1 MWCTKINQSIGS
13 KQPRIWERDNI
24 IRKNS
29 HFFLA
34 HWKYFLS
41 WRGEEIK
48 LAEDDNLF
56 EVAAWPQKEKMWFLQ
71 KCKCSVFKAF
81 CDVFLQTSVLE
92 NRKMA
97 KQSQTLPLL
106 GIFYLVILWLC
117 FSSFLIFSA
126 HRSRYVVFLW
136 VNITQSFSGLT
147 SWGSVQLPDEELL
160 FSNEIRHF
168 QSLWWL

>member
-1 MWCTKINQSIGS
+1 MWCTKINQSIRS

-29 HFFLA
+29 PFFLA

-48 LAEDDNLF
+48 LDEDDNLF

-97 KQSQTLPLL
+97 KQNQTLPLL
-106 GIFYLVILWLC
+106 GY
-117 FSSFLIFSA
+117 FLFGDSLTLLLFFLNFQCTPVQVCCVFVSEY
-126 HRSRYVVFLW
+126 HTVVFRSPFMG
-136 VNITQSFSGLT
+136 VCTA
-147 SWGSVQLPDEELL
+147 SWWGTIV
-160 FSNEIRHF
+160 F
-168 QSLWWL
+168 